1 MTEAKRWDAVEKQ
14 PVWLLPWW
22 CLCLACLHS
31 GPRSGLIQGLEN
43 IAIQADSFC
52 TVYICI
58 LIFFYT
64 IFGILTSRAFWCIFA
79 IPGYPSINGPSEGVC
94 VCRQGR
100 HRLAIVV
107 NAKVSAG
114 AQTHTWSPG
123 HSRYWSW
130 LGSILAVV
138 LVDIPACHRAA
149 GAEADSTQST
159 DGLTSVTAQNDRWH
173 HQVPHTL
180 GTPSTN
186 NCTQPFFHGR
196 DPHEKVLQLRKWLH
210 NLNNPVQ
217 SEMTPSKE
225 NERRRRCSLWFL
237 IWRKVNS
244 SV

>member
-1 MTEAKRWDAVEKQ
+1 MVMSMFSLFTLRPTFRSDTGLGEYCYPSWQ
-14 PVWLLPWW
+14 F
-22 CLCLACLHS
+22 LH
-31 GPRSGLIQGLEN
+31 
-43 IAIQADSFC
+43 
-52 TVYICI
+52 CI
-58 LIFFYT
+58 YLYFDIFLYHIWYFDKS
-64 IFGILTSRAFWCIFA
+64 GILMYFCHPWISQHKWTFRR
-79 IPGYPSINGPSEGVC
+79 C
-94 VCRQGR
+94 VCLQTGTSQASI
-100 HRLAIVV
+100 AIVV

-180 GTPSTN
+180 GTPPTN
-186 NCTQPFFHGR
+186 NCMQPFFHGR